1 MKKIILFTSLIVL
14 ALSSCHKDYP
24 QLPGSIKNDSR
35 LISGWIGLHL
45 QLIRN
50 TTGVTH
56 IAFSRHFSYT
66 GVALYESLAA
76 GAPGYR
82 SIASKL
88 NGGISIPATPKG
100 INVFYPAS
108 ANSSIAAML
117 RFFYSANPGNVSSID
132 SLEQVFQEGF
142 DNIAGDKYDMDA
154 SVSYGKQVALAVS
167 EWSKGDHATEANIPY
182 TPNGVG
188 YWEPTPPANAPA
200 NMPGWGNNR
209 SIVTGSLNGTMPPA
223 PTTFSVIVGS
233 DFYTMAKKV
242 YDISKSLSNDQ
253 KAIASFWDDA
263 PNGKYVSVFGH
274 WFSILK
280 QVLDKEKTPLM
291 KGAEAYLLLGAAM
304 NDATISCW
312 QAKYNYHTIRP
323 VTYIRKYMDDAA
335 WTPIISTPPHPEYSS
350 AHSTISGSGVYV
362 LTSLFG
368 SNYHFTDHTYDV
380 IGMAPRS
387 FSSFN
392 EAATEAGLSRLYA
405 GIHYLPSIESGNI
418 QGIKTGTNVVSR
430 LRTH

>member
-1 MKKIILFTSLIVL
+1 MKKTIFFTVL
-14 ALSSCHKDYP
+14 VVLGLSSCHKDYP
-24 QLPGSIKNDSR
+24 PVPGAVKNDSR

-88 NGGISIPATPKG
+88 SGVVSIPVVPKAVK
-100 INVFYPAS
+100 VFHPAS
-108 ANSSIAAML
+108 ANASIAAML
-117 RFFYSANPGNVSSID
+117 RFFYGANAANVSSID
-132 SLEQVFQEGF
+132 SLEQVFHEDF
-142 DNIAGDKYDMDA
+142 AEVAGDKFDMDV
-154 SVSYGKQVALAVS
+154 SVSYGRQVATVVS
-167 EWSKGDHATEANIPY
+167 EWSKGDHASDANIFYSPK
-182 TPNGVG
+182 GEG
-188 YWEPTPPANAPA
+188 YWEPTPAANLPA

-209 SIVTGSLNGTMPPA
+209 AIVVGSADGAMPVPPA
-223 PTTFSVIVGS
+223 VFSNDAGS
-233 DFYTMAKKV
+233 DFYKMVKKV
-242 YDISKSLSNDQ
+242 YDASNSLTTDQ
-253 KAIASFWDDA
+253 KSTALFWDDA

-280 QVLDKEKTPLM
+280 QVLDKEKTPLL

-312 QAKYNYHTIRP
+312 QAKYNFHTIRP
-323 VTYIRKYMDDAA
+323 ITYIRKYMGDAG
-335 WTPIISTPPHPEYSS
+335 WNPIISTPPHPEYSS

-368 SNYHFTDHTYDV
+368 NNYHFTDHTYD
-380 IGMAPRS
+380 INGMSPRS

-392 EAATEAGLSRLYA
+392 NAAMEAGMSRFYA
-405 GIHYLPSIESGNI
+405 GIHYLPSIEAGNL
-418 QGIKTGTNVVSR
+418 QGIKVGSNIVSR